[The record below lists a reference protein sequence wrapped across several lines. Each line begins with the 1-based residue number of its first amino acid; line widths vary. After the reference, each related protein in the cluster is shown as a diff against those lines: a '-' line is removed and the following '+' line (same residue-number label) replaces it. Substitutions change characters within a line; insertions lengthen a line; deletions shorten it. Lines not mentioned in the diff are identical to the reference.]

1 MRKKYEEPEMNT
13 GNGTVNHY
21 NVIAKLYRY
30 GTLKVMVIFIKVV
43 LFSGDLEAKSREKEA
58 QYESR
63 LEALRRDLAEV
74 REQLSSEIEAGRKLT
89 KQMDSLGKELEDL
102 QKKNRDLETE
112 AVRKNEVRSS
122 VEKELKEKL
131 KKAATDLDLSSKERA
146 AVVAEKK
153 RVEETAQKL
162 EMKIKELTEA
172 TRVEGE
178 VKAKLSQEV
187 EALKENTIALE
198 SANRSL
204 TEMMS
209 QLEGDL
215 TAVEVERVEL
225 EQQVVSLTEAGQQ
238 DKENIRLLKEAKSC
252 LEQDKMRL
260 EADVMEREAKVEEVE
275 RTVAEGAKRIA
286 DLGIKT
292 HFEV

>member
-30 GTLKVMVIFIKVV
+30 GTLKVMVIFLKVV

-112 AVRKNEVRSS
+112 AVRKNEVMSS
-122 VEKELKEKL
+122 
-131 KKAATDLDLSSKERA
+131 AATDLDLSSKERA

-204 TEMMS
+204 TEMRS

>member
-74 REQLSSEIEAGRKLT
+74 REQLSSE
-89 KQMDSLGKELEDL
+89 
-102 QKKNRDLETE
+102 
-112 AVRKNEVRSS
+112 
-122 VEKELKEKL
+122 
-131 KKAATDLDLSSKERA
+131 
-146 AVVAEKK
+146 
-153 RVEETAQKL
+153 
-162 EMKIKELTEA
+162 
-172 TRVEGE
+172 
-178 VKAKLSQEV
+178 
-187 EALKENTIALE
+187 
-198 SANRSL
+198 
-204 TEMMS
+204 
-209 QLEGDL
+209 
-215 TAVEVERVEL
+215 
-225 EQQVVSLTEAGQQ
+225 TEAGQQ